1 MATLHTLIKI
11 HVFIFIPT
19 DEVKKNALN
28 TLEVV

>member
-1 MATLHTLIKI
+1 LIKI